1 MTGRHRLVP
10 GLRPRKVFEVFFMS
24 GSGTTPTSRSPALW
38 AAALCAALAGLPAA
52 AQTSQ
57 TTMAS
62 TSDWQYELVPYVWLP
77 GIRSDV
83 KLGPLPGNS
92 LGANSRGILNALDY
106 AAMGTFQV
114 QNGSWGGLADA
125 VYAKLSVSNQWAGG
139 LLGGYNVDSTPQMY
153 TLAGYYRVLNGP
165 VEFDLLGGARYVSVK
180 TSVDIAPSIFGL
192 GRQFGDT
199 ASAWNGIV
207 GARAI
212 LPLTDKWSLTG
223 YVDVGDGGGARSWQA
238 IAGASYQ
245 FSPSTSVKFGYRY
258 ISFRPDDPVLKQ
270 VDLGGVYAGLGFK
283 F

>member
-1 MTGRHRLVP
+1 MTV
-10 GLRPRKVFEVFFMS
+10 
-24 GSGTTPTSRSPALW
+24 TSRSPA
-38 AAALCAALAGLPAA
+38 ARVAALWTVLACLPAA
-52 AQTSQ
+52 AQT
-57 TTMAS
+57 TMPS

-83 KLGPLPGNS
+83 KLGPLPENTM
-92 LGANSRGILNALDY
+92 AVNPRGILSALDY

-139 LLGGYNVDSTPQMY
+139 LLGGYNVDTTPQMY

-165 VEFDLLGGARYVSVK
+165 VEFDLLGGARYTSVK
-180 TSVDIAPSIFGL
+180 TAVDIAPSIFGL

-223 YVDVGDGGGARSWQA
+223 YLDVGDGGGARSWQA
-238 IAGASYQ
+238 MAGASYQ